1 MRIFFVLFASLLM
14 CFVVGCGEESEQ
26 KLLAP
31 DVTPETYENSE
42 FATVTDNAPAAPSLS
57 KIMPTQCLSW
67 HALPQV
73 DRNQKILDRAYRD
86 EDKYVGDP
94 NNWLTG
100 QCKAWVQVVVY
111 AASNGEVQLPLNH
124 PTDFSRWIDDP
135 ENTDSE
141 YCIGRRGSILSAKP
155 GEIVQ
160 VRWKDTYKEGPNNL
174 HTFIV
179 VSVNFFKITVIDSN
193 WEEDRTVR
201 EHEIFTY
208 QFDNDMA
215 ESFTIYSIR

>member
-14 CFVVGCGEESEQ
+14 CSMVGCSGESEQ
-26 KLLAP
+26 ILAP
-31 DVTPETYENSE
+31 DVAPETSENSG
-42 FATVTDNAPAAPSLS
+42 FATGPDDAPAAPRLWC
-57 KIMPTQCLSW
+57 PGW
-67 HALPQV
+67 HALSQAE
-73 DRNQKILDRAYRD
+73 RNQKILERAY
-86 EDKYVGDP
+86 EDLGKYVGDP
-94 NNWLTG
+94 NNDITG

-160 VRWKDTYKEGPNNL
+160 VQWKDTYKEGPNNL